1 MGGLRFAC
9 FELAGLFGGLIGL
22 GFWLLY
28 SGVSFAGVLDLI
40 CLWIVRSGFG
50 LWGFVSCMLRGLRQP
65 PW

>member
-1 MGGLRFAC
+1 MGGYFYFYGAGVLGGLRFAC

-40 CLWIVRSGFG
+40 CL
-50 LWGFVSCMLRGLRQP
+50 
-65 PW
+65 